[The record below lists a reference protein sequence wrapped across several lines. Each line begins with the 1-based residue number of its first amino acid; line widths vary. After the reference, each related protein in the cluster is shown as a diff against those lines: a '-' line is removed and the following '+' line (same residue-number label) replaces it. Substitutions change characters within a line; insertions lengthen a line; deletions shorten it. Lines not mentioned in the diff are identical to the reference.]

1 MNSPEHDLALRN
13 LMARYIDAVN
23 RGDGD
28 AWITTWAEDA
38 SWQLLGNTVTGRD
51 SILALWQQMMS
62 GFEFAVM
69 MPGSS
74 LFEIAGDSATGH
86 WYLQEFTR
94 DLEGNTGI
102 ALSRYQDSYRK
113 IDGEWLYQSR
123 QFTFIYMGP
132 ADLSGSYT
140 PIT

>member
-1 MNSPEHDLALRN
+1 MNNIAEQQALTN
-13 LMARYIDAVN
+13 LMARYADGVN
-23 RGDGD
+23 RRDGETWL
-28 AWITTWAEDA
+28 ATWAPDA
-38 SWQLLGNTVTGRD
+38 SWNLLGNEVIGRD
-51 SILALWQQMMS
+51 NIYALWQQMMS